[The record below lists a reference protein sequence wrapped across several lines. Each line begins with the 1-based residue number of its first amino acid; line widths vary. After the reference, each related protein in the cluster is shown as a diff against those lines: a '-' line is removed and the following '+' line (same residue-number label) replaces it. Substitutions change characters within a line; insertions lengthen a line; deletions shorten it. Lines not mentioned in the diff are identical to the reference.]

1 VGRVVVVGLRVA
13 VVGLRVAVVG
23 LRVAVVGLRVVGTG
37 RGDVVA
43 VVRPGAAGP
52 RPGAA
57 ARPVVAGAVAAARAG
72 VGQGG
77 NGSGGQGQDGGEG
90 EGGEA
95 GPQRPGPFRMV
106 PGSSSPSPA
115 GSVRYSGPVDLGV
128 VLTTFAVILP
138 AELPD
143 KSLFAS
149 LVLGTRFR
157 PLPVFCGVAAAFAV
171 HVVIAVAVGGVF
183 SLLPERLVLFVA
195 AALFAGG
202 SALLLLG
209 REDDGEERAG
219 EVRAV
224 SDRRPVR
231 VALASFGV
239 VFLGEWGD
247 ITQITTAN
255 LAARY
260 RDPVSVGIGA
270 LLALWSVAA
279 LALTVGRGLVQ
290 RVPTRLVRR
299 LTGVVLAVLAVVTL
313 AEALRA

>member
-1 VGRVVVVGLRVA
+1 
-13 VVGLRVAVVG
+13 
-23 LRVAVVGLRVVGTG
+23 
-37 RGDVVA
+37 
-43 VVRPGAAGP
+43 
-52 RPGAA
+52 
-57 ARPVVAGAVAAARAG
+57 
-72 VGQGG
+72 
-77 NGSGGQGQDGGEG
+77 
-90 EGGEA
+90 
-95 GPQRPGPFRMV
+95 
-106 PGSSSPSPA
+106 
-115 GSVRYSGPVDLGV
+115 VDLAV
-128 VLTTFAVILP
+128 VLTTFVVIFP

-171 HVVIAVAVGGVF
+171 HVVIAVTVGGVF
-183 SLLPERLVLFVA
+183 VALLPERVVLFVA

-209 REDDGEERAG
+209 KEEVAADPA
-219 EVRAV
+219 ETVRAMA
-224 SDRRPVR
+224 DQRPAH
-231 VALASFGV
+231 VAMASFGV

-260 RDPVSVGIGA
+260 HDPLSVGIGA
-270 LLALWSVAA
+270 VLALWSVSA
-279 LALTVGRGLVQ
+279 LALSVGRGLVQ

-313 AEALRA
+313 VEAIRS

>member
-1 VGRVVVVGLRVA
+1 MVLGSS
-13 VVGLRVAVVG
+13 
-23 LRVAVVGLRVVGTG
+23 
-37 RGDVVA
+37 
-43 VVRPGAAGP
+43 PP
-52 RPGAA
+52 S
-57 ARPVVAGAVAAARAG
+57 RAG
-72 VGQGG
+72 G
-77 NGSGGQGQDGGEG
+77 
-90 EGGEA
+90 
-95 GPQRPGPFRMV
+95 
-106 PGSSSPSPA
+106 
-115 GSVRYSGPVDLGV
+115 VRYSEPVDLAV
-128 VLTTFAVILP
+128 VLTTFVVIFP

-171 HVVIAVAVGGVF
+171 HVVIAVFIGGVF
-183 SLLPERLVLFVA
+183 ALLPQRLVLFVV

-209 REDDGEERAG
+209 KEDDPEAAEAS
-219 EVRAV
+219 RAV
-224 SDRRPVR
+224 ADQRPVR

-260 RDPVSVGIGA
+260 RDPLSVGTGA
-270 LLALWSVAA
+270 LLALWSVSA

-290 RVPTRLVRR
+290 RIPARLVRR
-299 LTGVVLAVLAVVTL
+299 FTGVVLAVLAVLTVV
-313 AEALRA
+313 EAIRA

>member
-1 VGRVVVVGLRVA
+1 
-13 VVGLRVAVVG
+13 
-23 LRVAVVGLRVVGTG
+23 
-37 RGDVVA
+37 
-43 VVRPGAAGP
+43 
-52 RPGAA
+52 
-57 ARPVVAGAVAAARAG
+57 
-72 VGQGG
+72 
-77 NGSGGQGQDGGEG
+77 
-90 EGGEA
+90 
-95 GPQRPGPFRMV
+95 
-106 PGSSSPSPA
+106 
-115 GSVRYSGPVDLGV
+115 VDLAV
-128 VLTTFAVILP
+128 VLTTFVVIFP

-171 HVVIAVAVGGVF
+171 HVVIAVSVGSVF
-183 SLLPERLVLFVA
+183 ALLPERLVLFVVA
-195 AALFAGG
+195 ARFAGG

-209 REDDGEERAG
+209 KEDEED
-219 EVRAV
+219 EVEATRPLA
-224 SDRRPVR
+224 DRRPLR

-260 RDPVSVGIGA
+260 GDPVSVGLGA
-270 LLALWSVAA
+270 LLALWSVSA
-279 LALTVGRGLVQ
+279 LALTVGRGLVA

-313 AEALRA
+313 AEAVRA

>member
-1 VGRVVVVGLRVA
+1 
-13 VVGLRVAVVG
+13 
-23 LRVAVVGLRVVGTG
+23 
-37 RGDVVA
+37 
-43 VVRPGAAGP
+43 
-52 RPGAA
+52 
-57 ARPVVAGAVAAARAG
+57 
-72 VGQGG
+72 
-77 NGSGGQGQDGGEG
+77 
-90 EGGEA
+90 
-95 GPQRPGPFRMV
+95 
-106 PGSSSPSPA
+106 
-115 GSVRYSGPVDLGV
+115 VDLAV
-128 VLTTFAVILP
+128 VLTTFVVIFP

-171 HVVIAVAVGGVF
+171 HVVIAVSIGGVF
-183 SLLPERLVLFVA
+183 SLLPERLVLFVV

-202 SALLLLG
+202 SALLLFG
-209 REDDGEERAG
+209 REDEGGDAAEASGVVA
-219 EVRAV
+219 
-224 SDRRPVR
+224 DQRPVR

-260 RDPVSVGIGA
+260 ADPVSVGLGA

-290 RVPTRLVRR
+290 RVPARLVRR
-299 LTGVVLAVLAVVTL
+299 LTGLVLAVLAVVTL
-313 AEALRA
+313 VEAVRA

>member
-1 VGRVVVVGLRVA
+1 MVM
-13 VVGLRVAVVG
+13 
-23 LRVAVVGLRVVGTG
+23 
-37 RGDVVA
+37 
-43 VVRPGAAGP
+43 
-52 RPGAA
+52 
-57 ARPVVAGAVAAARAG
+57 ARPRLART
-72 VGQGG
+72 
-77 NGSGGQGQDGGEG
+77 GS
-90 EGGEA
+90 GEA
-95 GPQRPGPFRMV
+95 GRQRVGPFGVVRCTSSAS
-106 PGSSSPSPA
+106 PG
-115 GSVRYSGPVDLGV
+115 GWVRYSDPVDLAV
-128 VLTTFAVILP
+128 ALTTFVVIFP

-171 HVVIAVAVGGVF
+171 HVVIAVTVGGVF
-183 SLLPERLVLFVA
+183 VALLPERLVLFVV

-202 SALLLLG
+202 AALLLLG
-209 REDDGEERAG
+209 KEDVEEEGAA
-219 EVRAV
+219 EASRAV
-224 SDRRPVR
+224 ADRRPVR

-270 LLALWSVAA
+270 VLALWSVSA
-279 LALTVGRGLVQ
+279 LALTMGRGLVQ
-290 RVPTRLVRR
+290 RIPARLIRR

-313 AEALRA
+313 AEAIRS